1 MEQTRIYASEL
12 YNKSMFAIKNTKS
25 KYGKIIKFINQN
37 QEINNKLIS
46 EMKTNLNHLIQLW
59 KNIK

>member
-1 MEQTRIYASEL
+1 MEQTRKDASEL

-37 QEINNKLIS
+37 QEINNQLTS
-46 EMKTNLNHLIQLW
+46 EMKTNFKHLIQ
-59 KNIK
+59 